1 MQLSLQPFADGGC
14 AGFVGKSQERLDF
27 RSDLWRLVV
36 PIGCVA
42 HSLSDSL
49 ATQ

>member
-1 MQLSLQPFADGGC
+1 MQLFLQPFADGGC
-14 AGFVGKSQERLDF
+14 AGFVGKSQARLDF

-36 PIGCVA
+36 AKGCVTR
-42 HSLSDSL
+42 SLSDSL